1 MGRKTVCVEERTSTK
16 SGNEPGGVSGRTGEA
31 RRILALL
38 LAAAGTLVLLP
49 ARAGGPAA
57 ETPCHKKCLESYEQ
71 DGGICGKIK
80 NDEPAYI
87 KCHNEAYERYKGC
100 RAKCT
105 QQQQNDCLEHCK
117 DLCYQIMDKCKGDCK
132 DDPNPRECRSR
143 CTNEYA
149 DCLRECDR
157 KCKGK

>member
-1 MGRKTVCVEERTSTK
+1 MGRRTVCVEERTSTK

-87 KCHNEAYERYKGC
+87 KCHNEAYERYKAC
-100 RAKCT
+100 REKCT
-105 QQQQNDCLEHCK
+105 QQQQKDCLEHCK
-117 DLCYQIMDKCKGDCK
+117 EQCEKVWEKCRDDCPRGDKGCLNECTQELGKCLKECDKKCK
-132 DDPNPRECRSR
+132 
-143 CTNEYA
+143 
-149 DCLRECDR
+149 
-157 KCKGK
+157 